1 MAANLPA
8 PIDPQVW
15 ASLQALEAAGEPG
28 FLRELVGEFLAQA
41 PSRIASLRAAG
52 ARGDAQ
58 ALEREAHGFKGSCGS
73 LGAFAMADCCDRL
86 ETMGREGSCLGH
98 AHVLAG
104 LEEQW
109 QAVRRALQSALVRP
123 DL

>member
-1 MAANLPA
+1 MPSV
-8 PIDPQVW
+8 IDPQVW

-28 FLRELVGEFLAQA
+28 FLRELVGEFVAQA
-41 PSRIASLRAAG
+41 PSRIASLGAAG

-73 LGAFAMADCCDRL
+73 LGAFAMAESCDRL
-86 ETMGREGSCLGH
+86 ETMGREGSCVGH
-98 AHVLAG
+98 ADVLAG

-109 QAVRRALQSALVRP
+109 QAARRALESALDGP
-123 DL
+123 DR